1 MLDVKELRYMQNTL
15 PSENNLVHL
24 IGLFL
29 CSLGI
34 AVQDGIT
41 KTSFYAAERVW
52 GDAYDIFKEALEKD
66 GFSVKWSKCEREFM
80 VTTYDGESPSMVVIE
95 VDWS

>member
-1 MLDVKELRYMQNTL
+1 MLDAKELRYMQNTL
-15 PSENNLVHL
+15 PSEDNFVHL

-41 KTSFYAAERVW
+41 KTRFYAAERVW
-52 GDAYDIFKEALEKD
+52 EMHMIFLRKYWKRMGSL
-66 GFSVKWSKCEREFM
+66 
-80 VTTYDGESPSMVVIE
+80 
-95 VDWS
+95 